1 MDTKEERTTV
11 TVNDR
16 HPTADRAA
24 DPAKPHDPA
33 PTAGCCD
40 AATQSRCC
48 EASSKP
54 TCCGSDRG
62 SAGGCGCQ

>member
-1 MDTKEERTTV
+1 MTARDKRTTV

-16 HPTADRAA
+16 HLTADRVV
-24 DPAKPHDPA
+24 DPVEPYDPA
-33 PTAGCCD
+33 PTVGCCD

-54 TCCGSDRG
+54 TCCGRDRG